1 MAQGNAPQI
10 DVNQSGGLSEPV
22 SKRKAKRLQNYLSRK
37 KVRRELRKS
46 YKSRRKAR
54 QALLLQESSL
64 TEPDSFSTKKVD
76 SKPLSRK
83 ALSHVPCMAES
94 PCTTKVVID
103 CSYDHLMSFKDICKL
118 ANQVANCYAF
128 NRRLTI
134 PVQLYV
140 TGLKRPSPPTITGS
154 MPEPSTTRL
163 LDRLRLASCENW
175 DIHLCDEDFSELF
188 DQSSVVYLCAE
199 SKHILPDVFTASKA
213 DTVSSADVFVI
224 GGLVDHNHH
233 PGYCYQQVTNR
244 GYRTARLP
252 IKESGILVH
261 GRLVLSTLQVFTA
274 LSPVIAGTKTWVE
287 SLNDTIPPRK
297 RVKPL

>member
-1 MAQGNAPQI
+1 MAQGDVPQV
-10 DVNQSGGLSEPV
+10 DVSQSGELPEPV
-22 SKRKAKRLQNYLSRK
+22 SKRKAKRLENYLSRK
-37 KVRRELRKS
+37 KVRRELRKR

-54 QALLLQESSL
+54 QALLLQECSL
-64 TEPDSFSTKKVD
+64 TGRDSSSTKKVD
-76 SKPLSRK
+76 SKPLSRR
-83 ALSHVPCMAES
+83 ALSHVPSMAES

-128 NRRLTI
+128 NRRLTV

-140 TGLKRPSPPTITGS
+140 TGLRHPGPSTIAGS
-154 MPEPSTTRL
+154 IPEPSTTRL
-163 LDRLRLASCENW
+163 LDRLRLAGCENW

-199 SKHILPDVFTASKA
+199 SLQVLPDAFTTPNA
-213 DTVSSADVFVI
+213 DTVSPADVFVI

-233 PGYCYQQVTNR
+233 PSYCYRQVTNR

-252 IKESGILVH
+252 IKESGIPVR